1 MGSSADPGHVL
12 LLRPFDL
19 GRAMR
24 SHRVENG
31 LTQKQLAAAVGVS
44 TKWISETE
52 NGKPTAEV
60 GKIMDVLGHLGYAL
74 VVERRKEPTFD
85 LAAHIGSFA
94 QSP

>member
-31 LTQKQLAAAVGVS
+31 LTQKQLAAALPAALKEAAEALPAIPLDWGAVEEHIAEIDIRADDCERVAAETLESVS
-44 TKWISETE
+44 
-52 NGKPTAEV
+52 
-60 GKIMDVLGHLGYAL
+60 GHQ
-74 VVERRKEPTFD
+74 T
-85 LAAHIGSFA
+85 
-94 QSP
+94 